1 MNDLNSLFEYS
12 EQLNLKKTITNYLF
26 SFDNNIVYND
36 FYTYLIQEL
45 NNKNKFDS
53 LLIELGELEILE
65 IKYCNTNK
73 TNIKTFTFLNHNNID
88 DTDNNKRK
96 KEKNINIRIIDGSIN
111 SKKIENYL
119 YNCKTSLDQ
128 YFKKKK
134 IRNKSSIYLFKQN
147 TNENSKYIQ
156 DSMFKNNIEINYNN
170 KNNEKIT
177 KTILNIYIENEKII
191 CYGRMLL
198 PNCISIILKNR
209 SILNIYK
216 NNKLQILPVKNDNDI
231 QFFKKIYKIIQNIIN
246 KMYNV
251 DISYTNE
258 KFHCDFNY
266 FNKDIKLPILIES
279 EKNLSFF
286 GKDKINI
293 RNIKNTDQLKLCF
306 EIIKKNIIQT
316 EYIYNEILCSN
327 PFTDEETKIFNII
340 NLLNY

>member
-1 MNDLNSLFEYS
+1 MNDLTSLFEYS
-12 EQLNLKKTITNYLF
+12 EQLKLKKTITNYLF
-26 SFDNNIVYND
+26 SFDNNIVYNY

-53 LLIELGELEILE
+53 LQIELGELEILE

-73 TNIKTFTFLNHNNID
+73 TSIKTLTFLNHNNID
-88 DTDNNKRK
+88 VTNNKRK
-96 KEKNINIRIIDGSIN
+96 KKKNINVRIINSSIN
-111 SKKIENYL
+111 SQKIENYL

-147 TNENSKYIQ
+147 TDENSKYIQ
-156 DSMFKNNIEINYNN
+156 DSAYKNNIEINYNN
-170 KNNEKIT
+170 KDNEKIT

-231 QFFKKIYKIIQNIIN
+231 QFFKQIYKNIQNIIN
-246 KMYNV
+246 RMYKVN
-251 DISYTNE
+251 ISYTNE

-266 FNKDIKLPILIES
+266 FNKDITLPIFIES

-293 RNIKNTDQLKLCF
+293 RNIKNISQLKLCF
-306 EIIKKNIIQT
+306 EIIEKNIIKTKQ
-316 EYIYNEILCSN
+316 IYNEILCSN
-327 PFTDEETKIFNII
+327 PFTDEENKIFNII

>member
-1 MNDLNSLFEYS
+1 MNDLTTLFEYS
-12 EQLNLKKTITNYLF
+12 EKLNLKKTITNYLF
-26 SFDNNIVYND
+26 SFDNDNVYNN

-53 LLIELGELEILE
+53 LKIEFDELEILE

-73 TNIKTFTFLNHNNID
+73 TNIKTFTFLNYNIFD
-88 DTDNNKRK
+88 EYIDKKRK
-96 KEKNINIRIIDGSIN
+96 KEKNINVHITDNSIN
-111 SKKIENYL
+111 SKKIEYYL

-128 YFKKKK
+128 YFKKKR
-134 IRNKSSIYLFKQN
+134 ISNKSSIYLFKQN
-147 TNENSKYIQ
+147 NNENSKYIK

-170 KNNEKIT
+170 ENYEKIT

-231 QFFKKIYKIIQNIIN
+231 IFFKKIYKVLQTAIK
-246 KMYNV
+246 KMYGVN
-251 DISYTNE
+251 ISYKNE

-266 FNKDIKLPILIES
+266 FNKNIKLPIFIES

-293 RNIKNTDQLKLCF
+293 RNIKNIEQLKTYYN
-306 EIIKKNIIQT
+306 IIKKNIIQT
-316 EYIYNEILCSN
+316 EYIYNEMIQLN
-327 PFTDEETKIFNII
+327 PFMDNAEKIINII